1 MSESN
6 KDAAERCGGKLQRK
20 AAALT
25 GCRIHSENRKIHAVN
40 FQAQFKIG
48 AVSISLLMV
57 SVLIQN
63 KWRIE
68 ALWHPRPGQLVRQ
81 FMDVAADDSEFSVC
95 LHAPSSAADVHV
107 FAVNDGRNELAV
119 VPGDG
124 CLRAIYDPASF
135 PLIDSSAFAG
145 VYEKHGIPPGVRLR
159 HLKLELTYED
169 PDRSFVRKRQ
179 LSLAGRVLHR
189 PTYEYRFF
197 VKGPSASEFYVTA
210 PRGWALSPALF
221 PHSKISGKFE
231 EGSATTAVIGHLR
244 QGSESGSESG
254 PEQDQSSVNPFN
266 GFSAF
271 LCDPGPLPVR
281 PAFVDYLDEKKRY
294 LYRFDEKIHGVFR
307 EAYDLRH
314 EDYGIVV
321 DYSIKPSNLATIS
334 AVFQGII
341 LLCGLVF
348 IVVQADIFSCIPE
361 HILLPTIFSGI
372 PGDAVSTELFTPS
385 ATSSNSQNN
394 TLTWPMLT
402 TIATWIT
409 FTEINIRQ
417 ERQGFFFPWRKGFK
431 YLLLSVSSIEIILL
445 ASLFLNI
452 RGNLISAAMFMILIG
467 IFVALWGYC
476 VFYSRTGGI
485 KEKIVRK

>member
-1 MSESN
+1 
-6 KDAAERCGGKLQRK
+6 
-20 AAALT
+20 
-25 GCRIHSENRKIHAVN
+25 
-40 FQAQFKIG
+40 
-48 AVSISLLMV
+48 MV

-95 LHAPSSAADVHV
+95 LHAPSSAADIHV

-169 PDRSFVRKRQ
+169 PDRSFVRRRQ
-179 LSLAGRVLHR
+179 LSLAGRILHR

-221 PHSKISGKFE
+221 PHSRISGKFE
-231 EGSATTAVIGHLR
+231 EGSATTAVIGRLR
-244 QGSESGSESG
+244 QESGSGTGSG
-254 PEQDQSSVNPFN
+254 PGSGTRSGTGSGTGSVPGSLPEQDPSAGDPFN

-281 PAFVDYLDEKKRY
+281 PVFVDYIDEKKRY

-307 EAYDLRH
+307 EAHDLRH

-348 IVVQADIFSCIPE
+348 IVVQANVFGCIPE
-361 HILLPTIFSGI
+361 HILPPAVFPGI
-372 PGDAVSTELFTPS
+372 PDDVLSTEIFAPS
-385 ATSSNSQNN
+385 ATSSDSQNN

-452 RGNLISAAMFMILIG
+452 RGNLLSGAMFIILIG
-467 IFVALWGYC
+467 IFAALWGYC
-476 VFYSRTGGI
+476 VFYCRTGGI
-485 KEKIVRK
+485 KEKIIRK

>member
-1 MSESN
+1 MFGYISCLQWEEN
-6 KDAAERCGGKLQRK
+6 TQERCSKSVSEFCRK
-20 AAALT
+20 
-25 GCRIHSENRKIHAVN
+25 KIIRTYIDTE
-40 FQAQFKIG
+40 KER
-48 AVSISLLMV
+48 
-57 SVLIQN
+57 LI
-63 KWRIE
+63 KR
-68 ALWHPRPGQLVRQ
+68 GQLID
-81 FMDVAADDSEFSVC
+81 ME
-95 LHAPSSAADVHV
+95 
-107 FAVNDGRNELAV
+107 AV

-169 PDRSFVRKRQ
+169 PDRSFVRRRRQ
-179 LSLAGRVLHR
+179 LSLAGRILHR

-221 PHSKISGKFE
+221 PHSRISGKFE
-231 EGSATTAVIGHLR
+231 EGSATTAVIGRLR
-244 QGSESGSESG
+244 QESEPGPGSASGQEPG
-254 PEQDQSSVNPFN
+254 TEQDPSSCHPFD

-271 LCDPGPLPVR
+271 LCDSGPLPVR
-281 PAFVDYLDEKKRY
+281 PVFVDYVDEKKRY

-307 EAYDLRH
+307 EAHDLRH

-348 IVVQADIFSCIPE
+348 IVVQANVFGCIPE
-361 HILLPTIFSGI
+361 HILPPAVFPGI
-372 PGDAVSTELFTPS
+372 PDDVLSTEIFAPS
-385 ATSSNSQNN
+385 ATSSDSQNN